1 MADVLMT
8 AGTHLSAIVPEV
20 WSARYFEVLLAELP
34 FSSLVSTDYQ
44 GEIQDLGDTVNIS
57 SFPEFAEGDVLAED
71 ARQDAVA
78 ITVSGQQL
86 VIDTQIVRDF
96 IVTRKAIIQ
105 SLPHM
110 DKLREMAVYAVMK
123 KFENIIIAAT
133 IPSAAA
139 PDHQISY
146 NVALTL
152 GLADILAAKELLDL
166 QNVPAADRHMVVGAA
181 QMNDLFNVTSFTSA
195 DFILAGAPI
204 QSGQV
209 PVSLLGFQPHM
220 TTLVGNTSYFFHK
233 SYMAVAA
240 QKGMEVKEYDLGVD
254 GYRGTR
260 VNVTTL
266 MGKKQLDNKRVV
278 SIV

>member
-1 MADVLMT
+1 MT
-8 AGTHLSAIVPEV
+8 AASHLSAIVPEI

-44 GEIQDLGDTVNIS
+44 GEISDLGDTVNIS

-78 ITVSGQQL
+78 VTIAGQQL

-96 IVTRKAIIQ
+96 IVTRKATLQ

-110 DKLREMAVYAVMK
+110 DKLKEMAVYAVLK
-123 KFENIIIAAT
+123 KFENVIIAAT

-139 PDHQISY
+139 PDHQIAYASPG
-146 NVALTL
+146 VL

-166 QNVPAADRHMVVGAA
+166 QNVPASDRHMVLGASA
-181 QMNDLFNVTSFTSA
+181 MNDIFNITGFTSS
-195 DFILAGAPI
+195 DFLLAGAPL
-204 QSGQV
+204 QTGQV
-209 PVSLLGFQPHM
+209 PAALLGFLPHM
-220 TTLVGNTSYFFHK
+220 TTLVSATSYFFHK
-233 SYMAVAA
+233 SYMTVAA
-240 QKGMEVKEYDLGVD
+240 QKGIEVKEYDLGVD

-278 SIV
+278 SIA